1 MVAVVSMDLS
11 KAIFDTIAHPLLL
24 AKLEAYGLNSSA
36 CALLGDYLDG
46 RLQRVKVGVAFS
58 GWQAVGR
65 GVPQGS
71 VLGQMFFNIVLSDL
85 FYHIKTVK
93 IHAYADDE
101 QLSDS
106 DVDPKALDQRIQHE
120 VQIANKWYTENGM
133 IVIPDK
139 HHAMVLG
146 TTDHRFSF
154 PVEESLDLLGMT
166 IDNQLNFDK
175 PVSLVSSL

>member
-1 MVAVVSMDLS
+1 MDLS
-11 KAIFDTIAHPLLL
+11 KAFDTILHPLLL
-24 AKLEAYGLNSSA
+24 AKLKAYGLSSSA

-46 RLQRVKVGVAFS
+46 RLQRVKVGDAFS
-58 GWQAVGR
+58 GWQTVSR

-71 VLGQMFFNIVLSDL
+71 VLGPMFFNIFLNDL

-101 QLSDS
+101 QLYES
-106 DVDPKALDQRIQHE
+106 DVDPKALDRRIQHE

-133 IVIPDK
+133 IVNPDK
-139 HHAMVLG
+139 HDAMVLG

-166 IDNQLNFDK
+166 IDNQLNLI
-175 PVSLVSSL
+175 SMISQ